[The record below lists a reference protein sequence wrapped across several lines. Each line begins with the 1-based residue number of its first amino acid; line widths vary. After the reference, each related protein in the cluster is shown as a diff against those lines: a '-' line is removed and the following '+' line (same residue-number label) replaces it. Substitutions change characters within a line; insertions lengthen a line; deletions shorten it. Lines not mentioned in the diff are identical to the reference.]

1 MNVGEKVDFLNSLM
15 EDAVSQ
21 VFENLLDRK
30 KTKRKRIPKDIR
42 SLYKKKS
49 SLSKKIFKT
58 KCKEKLGRLIVDL
71 ETVELEL
78 RSKKEA
84 SRRKEEDEVIE
95 QIKVNPKVFYS
106 YARRKTGIRTKI
118 GPLLVNGQTISGEKE
133 MADIL
138 SAQYEGVCSS
148 PRKDINSEQT

>member
-1 MNVGEKVDFLNSLM
+1 M
-15 EDAVSQ
+15 
-21 VFENLLDRK
+21 
-30 KTKRKRIPKDIR
+30 
-42 SLYKKKS
+42 
-49 SLSKKIFKT
+49 
-58 KCKEKLGRLIVDL
+58 DL

-95 QIKVNPKVFYS
+95 QIKVNPMVFYS
-106 YARRKTGIRTKI
+106 YARRKTVIRSKI

-148 PRKDINSEQT
+148 PRKDINSDSFLEELLGMDTRFETSLRLEDLWFDEEETRKIIGN